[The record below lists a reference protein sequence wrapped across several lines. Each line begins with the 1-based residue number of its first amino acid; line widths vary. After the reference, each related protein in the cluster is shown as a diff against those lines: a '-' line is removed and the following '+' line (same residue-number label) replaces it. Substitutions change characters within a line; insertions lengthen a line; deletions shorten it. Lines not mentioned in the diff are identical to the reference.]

1 MLPGRV
7 TLSGVY
13 MDLRGNL
20 TGVNHL
26 VVGNK
31 STVDFEQTST
41 TNLRGDSH
49 PFGSWD
55 VEDSFGEPNVFA
67 FESLAVEDNSRV
79 RLREK
84 SRLYVWNMTVGSRS
98 FEHPINGTTR
108 RRLSGL
114 VDVAASSNAL
124 TCSQGSKCDFVRE
137 VQRGD
142 RLWVGNQEFTVYDHH
157 EHNSNTYFHP
167 GKVTLGKKGDSGSEH
182 HLIPLQLVESLS
194 THIRECRRGS
204 PQPHGK
210 WRHSL

>member
-79 RLREK
+79 RLREN
-84 SRLYVWNMTVGSRS
+84 LDCM
-98 FEHPINGTTR
+98 FGT
-108 RRLSGL
+108 
-114 VDVAASSNAL
+114 
-124 TCSQGSKCDFVRE
+124 
-137 VQRGD
+137 
-142 RLWVGNQEFTVYDHH
+142 
-157 EHNSNTYFHP
+157 
-167 GKVTLGKKGDSGSEH
+167 
-182 HLIPLQLVESLS
+182 
-194 THIRECRRGS
+194 
-204 PQPHGK
+204 
-210 WRHSL
+210 